1 MVAKNFDYA
10 ILLLKERKFL
20 NKKRD
25 TFDFWMLDVSQSI
38 MLICEKHLFNVE

>member
-1 MVAKNFDYA
+1 MIKNKKAIAKNFDYA

-25 TFDFWMLDVSQSI
+25 T
-38 MLICEKHLFNVE
+38 LI